1 MTARFVILTHD
12 HPHLHWDLMLEDE
25 SVLRTWRLSKP
36 PLDSTMIEAEE
47 LPAHRKHYLDY
58 EGPVSGGRG
67 TVTRWDEGTYQLED
81 DTENHLRVI
90 FSGKK
95 LQTQATLT
103 RDTETDLWKFQS
115 TEIEES
121 NS

>member
-1 MTARFVILTHD
+1 M
-12 HPHLHWDLMLEDE
+12 
-25 SVLRTWRLSKP
+25 SQSCWRLSQP
-36 PLDSTMIEAEE
+36 PIDSTIIEAEE

-67 TVTRWDEGTYQLED
+67 TVTRWDVGTYQIED
-81 DTENHLRVI
+81 ETENQLRII

-95 LQTQATLT
+95 LQRQATLT
-103 RDTETDLWKFQS
+103 RDTETHLWIFQS
-115 TEIEES
+115 TETEES